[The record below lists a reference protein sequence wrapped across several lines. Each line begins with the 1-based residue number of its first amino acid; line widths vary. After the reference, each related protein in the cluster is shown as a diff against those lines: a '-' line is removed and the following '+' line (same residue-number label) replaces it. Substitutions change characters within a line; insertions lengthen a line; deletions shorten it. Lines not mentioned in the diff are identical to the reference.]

1 MNNNNKIFS
10 NIILKVDNL
19 NVYITNGYLE
29 VFLKMGYVSKL
40 LINKINIIN
49 NLENKKTFYL
59 DWNGGKFVFN
69 PNKLF
74 INKYDND
81 IAHISYIM
89 NLNNNLEI
97 EYHFIVRK
105 FIKGIYN
112 YVVINNN
119 NNNLNDNKSYTF
131 SEIRVV
137 YRFDYSIMNMLY
149 NGLLNVKSHL
159 YSNLKKNPL
168 VQDETWQLSDGSYY
182 SKYDLAGYIRQTKYY
197 GVYGEKYGAWLINF
211 SHDYFSGG
219 PLKQDLLVHQDSLML
234 NYLHSTHF
242 GTPELCIPVK
252 KWKKIYG
259 PWLIYLNNNINLN
272 LNLLTDVNIFFK
284 KEINNWPFKWLEDIN
299 YKINRKKIYG
309 NIKNI
314 NNKKYQIVLNSS
326 LDEEFDKQTLGYLYY
341 TVNLYNGSFEI
352 KNIIPN
358 KYMLYIYPLN
368 GINSNFLFKKIVD
381 LNENLKLSD
390 LDIKDNIINKVIWN
404 IGETN
409 RTTSGFKYSNKNR
422 NFIWHILSPKN
433 LKFVIDDNSKIDIKK
448 WYYAQTKKGIWKIYF
463 NDLNNKKDRILNI
476 CICGASNNIL
486 QKKNNKPYLKIYIN
500 NIFIN
505 EFIYENDKS
514 IYRGALKSGNYYN
527 NKIDINNK
535 YIVNGLN
542 ILKLK
547 LIGGSIMYDCLI
559 YKKK

>member
-1 MNNNNKIFS
+1 MNNNNNKIFS
-10 NIILKVDNL
+10 NIILKIDNL
-19 NVYITNGYLE
+19 NAYITNGYLE
-29 VFLKMGYVSKL
+29 VFVKMGYVSKL

-59 DWNGGKFVFN
+59 DWNGGKSVFY

-74 INKYDND
+74 INKYNND

-89 NLNNNLEI
+89 NLNDNLEI
-97 EYHFIVRK
+97 EYHFIIRK

-112 YVVINNN
+112 YVVINNS
-119 NNNLNDNKSYTF
+119 NNLNNNKLYTF

-137 YRFDYSIMNMLY
+137 YRFDYSIMNILY

-159 YSNLKKNPL
+159 YSDLKKNPL
-168 VQDETWQLSDGSYY
+168 VQDETWQLYDGSYY

-197 GVYGEKYGAWLINF
+197 GVYGKEYGAWLINF
-211 SHDYFSGG
+211 SHEYFSGG

-242 GTPELCIPVK
+242 GTPELCIPVR
-252 KWKKIYG
+252 KWQKIYG

-284 KEINNWPFKWLEDIN
+284 KEIHNWPFKWLEDKN
-299 YKINRKKIYG
+299 YNINRKKIYG

-314 NNKKYQIVLNSS
+314 NNKKYQIILSSS
-326 LDEEFDKQTLGYLYY
+326 LDEEFDKQTLGYLYH
-341 TVNLYNGSFEI
+341 TINLNDGSFKI

-368 GINSNFLFKKIVD
+368 GVNNDFLFKKIVN
-381 LNENLKLSD
+381 LNDNLELIN
-390 LDIKDNIINKVIWN
+390 LNIKDNNTNNVIWN
-404 IGETN
+404 IGETS

-433 LKFVIDDNSKIDIKK
+433 LKFVIDNNKVNIKK
-448 WYYAQTKKGIWKIYF
+448 WYYAQTKKGVWKIYF
-463 NDLNNKKDRILNI
+463 NDLYNKKDRILNI
-476 CICGASNNIL
+476 GVCGASNNVL
-486 QKKNNKPYLKIYIN
+486 QKQNSKPYLKIYVN
-500 NIFIN
+500 DIFIN

-527 NKIDINNK
+527 NKINISHK
-535 YIVNGLN
+535 YIINGLN

-559 YKKK
+559 YCQK